1 MPNADRGACQNRA
14 PRRKGGGFLQT
25 GDVASIDADGYIRI
39 ADRLKDTVKSGGEW
53 ISSIQFE
60 NIIMEKRGVH
70 RAAVIPIKDVKWGE
84 RPFALVILD
93 LDHVGKIGEDDIRL
107 HVASYVERGFVSK
120 IAIPENVTFVNEL
133 PLTSVGKVDKKKL
146 RTEFP

>member
-1 MPNADRGACQNRA
+1 MG
-14 PRRKGGGFLQT
+14 
-25 GDVASIDADGYIRI
+25 
-39 ADRLKDTVKSGGEW
+39 
-53 ISSIQFE
+53 
-60 NIIMEKRGVH
+60 
-70 RAAVIPIKDVKWGE
+70 RAAV
-84 RPFALVILD
+84 ALVILD